1 MDRQWAVRI
10 YTMRPEVFLAIYMGT
25 LFAITFIVAPTL
37 LRVKENKNLAGRFYG
52 TILWR
57 FYKVAF
63 LLLMLY
69 LILGDERVYTIL
81 LMLGLGLNVGVS
93 YWLKNYKRRLGDIDL
108 IDYNDPR
115 RVIFRRVSM
124 LSTLLLF
131 INFLFSF
138 YVLFKKLKG
147 GDFAGV

>member
-1 MDRQWAVRI
+1 
-10 YTMRPEVFLAIYMGT
+10 MRPEVLLSLYVGL
-25 LFAITFIVAPTL
+25 LFSIVFIVAPSL
-37 LRVKENKNLAGRFYG
+37 LRVEENKNLAGRFYG

-63 LLLMLY
+63 LLLMFY
-69 LILGDERVYTIL
+69 LILGDERIYTLL

-93 YWLKNYKRRLGDIDL
+93 YWLKKYKKELGNIDL
-108 IDYNDPR
+108 IDYRDPK
-115 RVIFRRVSM
+115 RVVFRRVSM

-138 YVLFKKLKG
+138 YLLFKKLKG
-147 GDFAGV
+147 GAFAGV